1 MGIWYEGNL
10 NKDENRHEENG
21 VTYFV
26 RGVRVSDGVRYERYA
41 VQTHFI
47 ERGENLVDILRRYVA
62 PLYQPGDVVTVSEK
76 VVSMCQNNTVEMKDV
91 HVGFWARFL
100 SKFATSNHNGIGMNE
115 PYKLQL
121 AINMKGLPLILW
133 ASFCGAVAR
142 VFGKRGVFYEIVGQ
156 DVAGIDGF
164 YSHSAFETYH
174 TLAVLNPRDPD
185 RECAAVEE
193 ALDIACAVV
202 DANDIDVEILGR
214 SPSLASRPDE
224 ALADL
229 IRDNPAGQDDELTP
243 FIIVRDIGDREAMP
257 YVPVE
262 AIPEP
267 PQD

>member
-41 VQTHFI
+41 VKTHFI
-47 ERGENLVDILRRYVA
+47 ERGENLAEVIRQYVS
-62 PLYQPGDVVTVSEK
+62 PLYQEGDVVTISEK
-76 VVSMCQNNTVEMKDV
+76 VVSMCQDNTVEMKDV
-91 HVGFWARFL
+91 RVGFWARFL
-100 SKFATSNHNGIGMNE
+100 SKFATTNHNGIGMNE

-174 TLAVLNPRDPD
+174 TLAVLNPQDPD
-185 RECAAVEE
+185 KECAAVED
-193 ALDIACAVV
+193 ALGIACAVV

-214 SPSLASRPDE
+214 SPSLKDRPDE

>member
-1 MGIWYEGNL
+1 
-10 NKDENRHEENG
+10 
-21 VTYFV
+21 
-26 RGVRVSDGVRYERYA
+26 
-41 VQTHFI
+41 
-47 ERGENLVDILRRYVA
+47 
-62 PLYQPGDVVTVSEK
+62 
-76 VVSMCQNNTVEMKDV
+76 MCIRDRDV

-257 YVPVE
+257 VP
-262 AIPEP
+262 AARLLSAGKWKPLWSISWSP
-267 PQD
+267 P

>member
-1 MGIWYEGNL
+1 MIRIGIDLGGTNIAVGAVNE
-10 NKDENRHEENG
+10 RHEIIARCSVPTG
-21 VTYFV
+21 A
-26 RGVRVSDGVRYERYA
+26 ERPAQA
-41 VQTHFI
+41 VI
-47 ERGENLVDILRRYVA
+47 AD
-62 PLYQPGDVVTVSEK
+62 
-76 VVSMCQNNTVEMKDV
+76 M
-91 HVGFWARFL
+91 
-100 SKFATSNHNGIGMNE
+100 
-115 PYKLQL
+115 
-121 AINMKGLPLILW
+121 
-133 ASFCGAVAR
+133 
-142 VFGKRGVFYEIVGQ
+142 
-156 DVAGIDGF
+156 
-164 YSHSAFETYH
+164 
-174 TLAVLNPRDPD
+174 
-185 RECAAVEE
+185 CAAVEE